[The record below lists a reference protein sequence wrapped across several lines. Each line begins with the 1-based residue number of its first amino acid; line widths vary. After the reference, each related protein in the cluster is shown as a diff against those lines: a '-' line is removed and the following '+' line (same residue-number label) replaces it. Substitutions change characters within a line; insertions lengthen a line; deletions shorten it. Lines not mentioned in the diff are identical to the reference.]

1 MVWVRAGTA
10 ASWQASCRR
19 PMPGCLPAKIKRDD
33 GRRPRGA
40 CESASGA
47 GRGFGMPN
55 GRPHQ
60 PGNAVGASWEA
71 PTWAVRG
78 PRWSSRQLRE
88 DGKTGRGD
96 GVAVTFAAVARLVGM
111 AVHTTPKWNVLCAAV
126 G

>member
-10 ASWQASCRR
+10 GELASLMQAADARLPPGEDQARRR
-19 PMPGCLPAKIKRDD
+19 PAAGGAPAS
-33 GRRPRGA
+33 RRLGQ
-40 CESASGA
+40 A
-47 GRGFGMPN
+47 GGFGMPN

-71 PTWAVRG
+71 PTWAVRDRDG
-78 PRWSSRQLRE
+78 VPVNC
-88 DGKTGRGD
+88 GKTGRGD
-96 GVAVTFAAVARLVGM
+96 GDAVTFAAVARLVGM